1 MPTDSFARA
10 ALSAAVVGL
19 VLALLRCAGPRAGGL
34 AAAVPVS
41 SVPALFWL
49 SIERGGGFAAAAAAG
64 SLAGTAVTALLVLV
78 AIALAQRAL
87 ERSTASSTR
96 RGGWRADAPVSMGA
110 AGGMSLV
117 VGELSRHGGP
127 LLCGLVAAAPVV
139 ALATVAAAHRQG
151 GAALS
156 TLFLRGYLDGML
168 AKAVFLGALGLT
180 WSTGAGMAG
189 WPVAVASAGAALR
202 IQRTVRQRRMSK

>member
-64 SLAGTAVTALLVLV
+64 SLAGTVVTALLVL
-78 AIALAQRAL
+78 ALAQRAL
-87 ERSTASSTR
+87 GPSTASSTR
-96 RGGWRADAPVSMGA
+96 RGGWRADASVSMGA

-127 LLCGLVAAAPVV
+127 LLCGFVAAAPVV
-139 ALATVAAAHRQG
+139 ALVTLAAAHREG
-151 GAALS
+151 GSATSRA
-156 TLFLRGYLDGML
+156 FLRGYLDGML
-168 AKAVFLGALGLT
+168 AKGVFLGVLGLS
-180 WSTGAGMAG
+180 WSSGAVMAG
-189 WPVAVASAGAALR
+189 WPVAIASAGMALR
-202 IQRTVRQRRMSK
+202 IQRNVRQRRMSK